1 MIARCQ
7 SSYFVKRNNYK
18 ARSSL
23 PKVLFA
29 VKYIGVT
36 VQEGVL
42 WFTMIYEVS
51 LLSFC
56 KEHSQDQGK
65 VF

>member
-1 MIARCQ
+1 M
-7 SSYFVKRNNYK
+7 
-18 ARSSL
+18 
-23 PKVLFA
+23 LFA

-56 KEHSQDQGK
+56 KEHSQGQGK